1 MDVVLDLIATLSRW
15 SRGHLHDIALAIM
28 ATLLVLFGPALN
40 AWVQQR
46 IGSLN
51 FLFRTLLF
59 VLLCAVGYGLAM
71 IYLTPWLAKGLN
83 YFNNYTLA
91 PVLHISELRTIKG
104 DELWLSPTYGRDSV
118 AFHFTWIRDLSRV
131 LPVVALVESVL
142 LPLGAR
148 PHWGKVTTVDLRSIL
163 PRYERAA
170 DFAALRRRLDP
181 DGKFANAYTSALFD

>member
-91 PVLHISELRTIKG
+91 PVLL
-104 DELWLSPTYGRDSV
+104 
-118 AFHFTWIRDLSRV
+118 
-131 LPVVALVESVL
+131 LVFFVI
-142 LPLGAR
+142 G
-148 PHWGKVTTVDLRSIL
+148 VI
-163 PRYERAA
+163 A
-170 DFAALRRRLDP
+170 DR
-181 DGKFANAYTSALFD
+181 N